1 MPLSQL
7 ITITVV
13 AVSTFITPLP
23 SDVPLYGKFVNYG
36 GQQLVEANAAFH
48 GYDLSP
54 YWNRCGAAA
63 MSPVDLGRIFYVM
76 PTEGPAA
83 GQVIGPCVFIDSSQR
98 TSGHFTYSVYTLGET
113 VEAGGNLRD
122 ALGLEYGLWGYV
134 WVGLCPP
141 DDWSEL
147 DLTTEIYRPPL
158 VIDEPPY
165 EADPRY
171 YPYPPQEMPI
181 DCSVERPVPF
191 SKSPPGNIK
200 ARKGSQSH
208 QEPPESHLAAW
219 EPYYSFLAR

>member
-23 SDVPLYGKFVNYG
+23 SDQPLYGKFVNYG

-63 MSPVDLGRIFYVM
+63 MSPVDLGRIFWVM
-76 PTEGPAA
+76 PAEGPAA
-83 GQVIGPCVFIDSSQR
+83 GQVFGPCVFLDSSQR
-98 TSGHFTYSVYTLGET
+98 KSGHFFDSVWGLGET

-122 ALGLEYGLWGYV
+122 AMGLEYGLWGYV

-141 DDWSEL
+141 PDWSTL
-147 DLTTEIYRPPL
+147 DLPTEIYRPPL
-158 VIDEPPY
+158 EIDYPPY
-165 EADPRY
+165 ELDPRY
-171 YPYPPQEMPI
+171 YPYPPQQMPV
-181 DCSVERPVPF
+181 DCTALRDRPF
-191 SKSPPGNIK
+191 IKSPPGTSK
-200 ARKGSQSH
+200 ARKGAESH
-208 QEPPESHLAAW
+208 QEPPDLLQAAW
-219 EPYYSFLAR
+219 EPDFVTEAR

>member
-1 MPLSQL
+1 MLLTQL
-7 ITITVV
+7 ISITVV

-23 SDVPLYGKFVNYG
+23 ANTPLYGKFVNYG
-36 GQQLVEANAAFH
+36 GQQLVEANADFH

-54 YWNRCGAAA
+54 YWNECGAAA

-83 GQVIGPCVFIDSSQR
+83 GEIFGPCVFLDSSQR
-98 TSGHFTYSVYTLGET
+98 TSGHFTYSVWTLGET

-122 ALGLEYGLWGYV
+122 ALGLEYGMWGYV
-134 WVGLCPP
+134 WVGQCPP
-141 DDWSEL
+141 PAEDWWEAPQV
-147 DLTTEIYRPPL
+147 IYRPPL

-181 DCSVERPVPF
+181 DCSPER
-191 SKSPPGNIK
+191 SKLLHRPPGRYK
-200 ARKGSQSH
+200 AKK
-208 QEPPESHLAAW
+208 
-219 EPYYSFLAR
+219 